1 MEERPATAPAARRPV
16 PFGVILLA
24 LPVAALVVYL
34 LLSAGLE
41 NVRWSF
47 SVAWPWWIIAA
58 AVLLP
63 ALSAVLF
70 YRRVRAELPGTAWI
84 TLVCCRLLATVALLL
99 CCFRPQMA
107 FERIIVTKSGLIILA
122 DNSKSMRI
130 ADTGD
135 PRFEEVRGTLNK
147 FVPTLNKDFR
157 VHLYNFSSAT
167 THLMHGLEDL
177 EGIEPDGLATNI
189 RRSIIQSVNEHKREP
204 LAGVIL
210 FTDGIDNSGQSLTR
224 NLEALQTR
232 VFPVGVGSKLQLNK
246 NFRDIVVTRLEGP
259 KYAIVNNACELV
271 VYLRNAGFANNV
283 VTMRLVTAGG
293 DVLVEKEI
301 ALGESGQEQREALSI
316 TPKEMGKL
324 YVEATVPTQP
334 AEKIPENNTQNLI
347 LSVISPKIRVLY
359 VQGTVRPEYKWL
371 FRALQRDANIEVLSL
386 VRVAGSRFVQQGKV
400 EEIELAGFPR
410 DKKTLE
416 VFDVVIISDLDATF
430 LREELPNVVEVVRE
444 GKGFAMLGGDNS
456 FGPGGYAATP
466 VAEILPVKVGT
477 RDMEKV
483 AELFDLE
490 VTAEGAHHPIFSGIA
505 EAFISVERRPD
516 YPIRQLR
523 GFVEVLGAQPT
534 ATVLATHPQRN
545 AGNDKLP
552 VLAVQPFGKGRVA
565 AFTAYSTA
573 RWRRRENVYLAFWGQ
588 LIRWLAQREIE
599 EKGAEK
605 GVIASSDKSSYEPG
619 DRVRI
624 FAQVRNEEGALT
636 NRANVTAEVRP
647 PSGRADSLAMIYT
660 PPADG
665 NYELSFEPSESGKYE
680 ITVAALEKTQ
690 TLGETTVAFQ
700 VGRPNLEFEELD
712 LNDDGLRK
720 IASVTGGR
728 YFYLSNVNQL
738 LLELVAKQ
746 EENRV
751 TDYRKLYNLPALF
764 FIFVGLLTLE
774 WILRKKWR
782 LV

>member
-1 MEERPATAPAARRPV
+1 MEDTPTTAPADRRPV

-24 LPVAALVVYL
+24 LPVTALAAYL
-34 LLSAGLE
+34 LLSSGLE
-41 NVRWSF
+41 NIRWSF
-47 SVAWPWWIIAA
+47 SVPWPWWIIVA

-63 ALSAVLF
+63 VLSAVLF
-70 YRRVRAELPGTAWI
+70 YRRVRADLPGRAWF
-84 TLVCCRLLATVALLL
+84 TLVSCRLLATAALLL

-107 FERIIVTKSGLIILA
+107 FERVIVTKSGLVILA

-130 ADTGD
+130 ADTD
-135 PRFEEVRGTLNK
+135 APRFVEVRNTLNK
-147 FVPTLNKDFR
+147 FLPTLGKDFR
-157 VHLYNFSSAT
+157 VHLYSFSSAS
-167 THLMHGLEDL
+167 THLMQGLEDL
-177 EGIEPDGLATNI
+177 KNVQPEGLATNI

-204 LAGVIL
+204 LSGVIV

-224 NLEALQTR
+224 NLESLQTR

-259 KYAIVNNACELV
+259 KYAIVNNACELA

-283 VTMRLVTAGG
+283 VTMRLTTAGG

-301 ALGESGQEQREALSI
+301 ALGESGQEQRETLSI

-334 AEKIPENNTQNLI
+334 AEKIPENNAQNLI

-386 VRVAGSRFVQQGKV
+386 VRVAGSRFMQQGKV
-400 EEIELAGFPR
+400 EDLELAGFPR
-410 DKKTLE
+410 DKKTLD

-430 LREELPNVVEVVRE
+430 LREELPNVVEIVRE

-466 VAEILPVKVGT
+466 LAQIMPVNVGT
-477 RDMEKV
+477 RDMERV

-490 VTAEGAHHPIFSGIA
+490 LTAEGLHHPIFSGIG
-505 EAFISVERRPD
+505 ETFVSVEGRPD
-516 YPIRQLR
+516 YPMRQLR
-523 GFVEVLGAQPT
+523 GFVEVVGAQPT
-534 ATVLATHPQRN
+534 ATVLAVHPQRH
-545 AGNDKLP
+545 AGGDKLP
-552 VLAVQPFGKGRVA
+552 ILAVQPFGKGRVA

-573 RWRRRENVYLAFWGQ
+573 RWRRREKVYVAFWGQ
-588 LIRWLAQREIE
+588 LIRWLAQRQIE
-599 EKGAEK
+599 EKGATK

-624 FAQVRNEEGALT
+624 FAQVRNDEGALT
-636 NRANVTAEVRP
+636 NHADVTAKLRP
-647 PSGRADSLAMIYT
+647 PSGRTDSLTMIYT

-680 ITVAALEKTQ
+680 VLVSALERNDP
-690 TLGETTVAFQ
+690 LGETSVVFQ

-712 LNDDGLRK
+712 LNDEGLRK
-720 IASVTGGR
+720 LASVTGGR
-728 YFYLSNVNQL
+728 YYYLSNVNQL
-738 LLELVAKQ
+738 LLELVAKV

-751 TDYRKLYNLPALF
+751 TDYRKLYNLPLLF
-764 FIFVGLLTLE
+764 VIFVGLLTLE